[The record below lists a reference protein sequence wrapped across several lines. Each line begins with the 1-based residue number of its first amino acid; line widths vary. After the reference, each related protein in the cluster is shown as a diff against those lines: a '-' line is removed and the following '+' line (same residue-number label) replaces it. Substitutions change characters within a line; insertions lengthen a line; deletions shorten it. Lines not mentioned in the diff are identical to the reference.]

1 MNAARAL
8 RLGLGALV
16 VLVSIAVAPRLASA
30 APTAA
35 PETFATAAGV
45 VRFRAE
51 SPMQT
56 VTAENRRAHFVYD
69 GRGGFVGTVPM
80 DAFVFS
86 NDLLR
91 DHFNE
96 SYAET
101 NKPGPADAHGKPT
114 FPNRLASVTGR
125 LPSPL
130 DLSRPGPVEVTL
142 AGRFTFHG
150 VTVERT
156 FQGRVTVEPDRIA
169 LSCRFDLAPKAH
181 GMPLPEV
188 GNTPLFQT
196 VEVTVE
202 GLLTRGPAT
211 APAP

>member
-1 MNAARAL
+1 VSRRGARLA
-8 RLGLGALV
+8 LGAALC
-16 VLVSIAVAPRLASA
+16 LAACATPRVAFAESPTATAA
-30 APTAA
+30 APT
-35 PETFATAAGV
+35 TFATTTGV

-56 VTAENRRAHFVYD
+56 VTASNPKAHFVYD

-80 DAFVFS
+80 GAFVFT

-91 DHFNE
+91 NHFNE

-101 NKPGPADAHGKPT
+101 EKPGTVDARGQPT

-125 LPSPL
+125 LLAPL
-130 DLSRPGPVEVTL
+130 DVTKPGPVEVTL

-150 VTVERT
+150 VTVERV
-156 FQGRVTVEPDRIA
+156 FKGQVTVHPDR
-169 LSCRFDLAPKAH
+169 LDLTCRFDLAPKAH

-188 GNTPLFQT
+188 GTTPLFET

-202 GLLTRGPAT
+202 GSLR
-211 APAP
+211 PAPPTP